1 MPLRR
6 LLPAGVALVFIMS
19 TFYAKSQADCEKSCI
34 FAADFKIST
43 DMIGIATPTPTP
55 TVGLDTFT
63 LSVPKDDVSLFKTL
77 AKKMGWKVERKRA
90 SKPRLYDPE
99 TGESLNEATMK
110 VIEDARNGKDVIEV
124 GSMDEYLKLVSKL

>member
-6 LLPAGVALVFIMS
+6 QLPAGVALVFIMS

-43 DMIGIATPTPTP
+43 DMIRIATP

>member
-6 LLPAGVALVFIMS
+6 QLPAGVALVFIMS

-43 DMIGIATPTPTP
+43 DMIGIATPTP

-110 VIEDARNGKDVIEV
+110 VIEDARNGKDLIEV
-124 GSMDEYLKLVSKL
+124 GSMDEYLKLVSNL

>member
-6 LLPAGVALVFIMS
+6 QLPAGVALVFIMS

-43 DMIGIATPTPTP
+43 DMIGIATPTP

>member
-6 LLPAGVALVFIMS
+6 QLPAGVALVFIMS
-19 TFYAKSQADCEKSCI
+19 TFYAKSQADCEKSCL

-43 DMIGIATPTPTP
+43 DMIGIATPTP

-110 VIEDARNGKDVIEV
+110 VIEDARNGKDLIEV
-124 GSMDEYLKLVSKL
+124 GSMDEYLKLVSNL